1 MTDAQQKEKRILL
14 VEDDH
19 VYRTVLLST
28 LRRIGFQCTF
38 CIDGD
43 HAIKKLLEEKFDLL
57 ISDYLLP
64 GPNGIEIIR
73 LARTHG
79 IDIPALLIT
88 NYPAEVLH
96 VSNKGLGRTKII
108 AKISFNPDN
117 MLNIVQGM
125 LNF

>member
-1 MTDAQQKEKRILL
+1 MTDAQQKGKRILI

-73 LARTHG
+73 LARKQG

>member
-14 VEDDH
+14 IEDDH

-28 LRRIGFQCTF
+28 LRRLGFQCTF

-43 HAIKKLLEEKFDLL
+43 HAIKKLSQEKFDLL

-64 GPNGIEIIR
+64 GINGIEIIR
-73 LARTHG
+73 LARTQG

-108 AKISFNPDN
+108 AKLSFHPDN
-117 MLNIVQGM
+117 MLKIVQGM

>member
-1 MTDAQQKEKRILL
+1 MTDVQQKEKRILL
-14 VEDDH
+14 IEDDH
-19 VYRTVLLST
+19 VYRTVVLST
-28 LRRIGFQCTF
+28 LRRLGFQCTF

-43 HAIKKLLEEKFDLL
+43 HAIKKLSDEKFDLL

-64 GPNGIEIIR
+64 GTNGIEIIR
-73 LARTHG
+73 LARTKG

-108 AKISFNPDN
+108 SKISFNPDN
-117 MLNIVQGM
+117 MLKIVQGM
-125 LNF
+125 LSL

>member
-14 VEDDH
+14 IEDDH
-19 VYRTVLLST
+19 VHRTVVLST
-28 LRRIGFQCTF
+28 LRRLGFQCTF

-43 HAIKKLLEEKFDLL
+43 HAIKKLSQEKFDLL

-64 GPNGIEIIR
+64 GTNGIEIIR
-73 LARTHG
+73 LAREQG
-79 IDIPALLIT
+79 IDTPALLIT

-117 MLNIVQGM
+117 MLKIVQGM

>member
-64 GPNGIEIIR
+64 GTNGIEIIR
-73 LARTHG
+73 LARNQG

-108 AKISFNPDN
+108 AKISFNPNN